1 MAAGNVGKLSITVY
15 PDSRRFKEQL
25 KKSLERIEK
34 QVKARIEVIPVL
46 DRSSIADVRKDLRE
60 RLKDVK
66 TTVKADLSASSLKEV
81 KHKLDD
87 LEGEATVNADLD
99 KGKAAAQ
106 LAWFDRPRV
115 VEIRA
120 RVSTRSLATAKA
132 ALMAL
137 SGGNVIKRLGSGL
150 RNLGSNF
157 DLVSAKA
164 AMMGPAIL
172 NLASVAMVAVGGIAS
187 LGNGLAATL
196 PVLLAAP
203 GVLGAFAAG
212 GGVLVAALADTKDVL
227 ADLGPAFTSLQDSIS
242 AAFWEQA
249 ADPIRDLAKAALPAL
264 QGQLNDVAA
273 QFGLMG
279 RAVAS
284 AVSDHIPGFQGTLQH
299 LSQAVNIAGDG
310 VGAFVDGL
318 LSLGEVGASFLPAI
332 ASKANEV
339 AFSFQEWA
347 SNGLADGSIA
357 RSIRDAWKAVKTL
370 GDLFVQVGGIVS
382 AVFTAIGNSGHGA
395 LTPAVEA
402 LRQVN
407 RALSMPGAQ
416 ETLTNTFKAAREA
429 VSRLGPGVS
438 QLLSAFGAL
447 APVLQQIL
455 PLAGQIGSVALG
467 GIAQAAQMLIASGGL
482 QDFFLGVR
490 SAVQALAPTMPA
502 LGRALGAVASVAG
515 DLVAALGP
523 VIAQLVS
530 SLAPI
535 IVDLAGA
542 LSPIISMLGDAL
554 VPIIQ
559 SLAPVIAS
567 VLSVL
572 APIIV
577 QLVDA
582 LLPVIVQ
589 IVEIAASALVPLIEA
604 LAPILQ
610 LVTDAIVAILPA
622 LTPVLDLLGQ
632 LIEAV
637 LPNIIAGFQMI
648 QPVIETVFGVM
659 VQVIQAALGVI
670 AGVINVVMGLINGD
684 WSQVWE
690 GIKQI
695 LSSVWEGIK
704 AIVQGAISVVQSVIS
719 AGVNLV
725 QTTWS
730 NVWNSLKS
738 VVSGVWSSIS
748 SAVSAGVNA
757 MMSFI
762 RNIPSQ
768 IRGVF
773 AGAGSWL
780 TSAGHQ
786 IIDGLIGGIKSA
798 FDRVKS
804 TLSSLTSLLPDW
816 KGPAPVDK
824 VILKPAGRLIIG
836 GLVDGMESQYA
847 KVERS
852 LGGLTNRLP
861 DGLDLDSGRVARPAA
876 AMTNHFE
883 IVNHDPQVAGRWVA
897 QEIRGLMGVS
907 R

>member
-1 MAAGNVGKLSITVY
+1 MAAGNVGKLSVTVY
-15 PDSRRFKEQL
+15 PDSRKFKEQL
-25 KKSLERIEK
+25 RKSLERIEK

-46 DRSSIADVRKDLRE
+46 DRSSLADVRKDLKE
-60 RLKDVK
+60 RLKDVR
-66 TTVKADLSASSLKEV
+66 TTVSADLSASSLKEV
-81 KHKLDD
+81 KRKLDD

-120 RVSTRSLATAKA
+120 RVSTRSLAAAKA

-150 RNLGSNF
+150 RSLGSNL
-157 DLVSAKA
+157 DLVAAKA
-164 AMMGPAIL
+164 AMVGPAIL
-172 NLASVAMVAVGGIAS
+172 NVASVSMVALGGIAS

-212 GGVLVAALADTKDVL
+212 GGVLVAALADVKDVL
-227 ADLGPAFTSLQDSIS
+227 ADLGPAFTDLQDSIS
-242 AAFWEQA
+242 VSFWKQA
-249 ADPIRDLAKAALPAL
+249 ADPIRDLARAALPAL
-264 QGQLNDVAA
+264 QGQLNDVAT

-279 RAVAS
+279 QAVAS

-299 LSQAVNIAGDG
+299 LSQAVGVAGDG

-339 AFSFQEWA
+339 ALSFRAWA
-347 SNGLADGSIA
+347 DNGLADGSIA
-357 RSIRDAWKAVKTL
+357 QSIQDAWNAVRTL
-370 GDLFVQVGGIVS
+370 GDLLVQVGGIVS
-382 AVFTAIGNSGHGA
+382 AVFTAIGRSGHGA

-407 RALSMPGAQ
+407 QALSAPGAQ
-416 ETLTNTFKAAREA
+416 ETLTTTFKAAREA

-438 QLLSAFGAL
+438 QLLGAFGAL

-467 GIAQAAQMLIASGGL
+467 GIAQAAQALIASGGL

-502 LGRALGAVASVAG
+502 LGQALGAVASVAG

-530 SLAPI
+530 SLAPV
-535 IVDLAGA
+535 IVELAGA
-542 LSPIISMLGDAL
+542 LSPIISMLGEAL

-559 SLAPVIAS
+559 ALAPVIAS
-567 VLSVL
+567 VLAVL

-589 IVEIAASALVPLIEA
+589 IVEIAASALVPLIEV

-610 LVTDAIVAILPA
+610 LITDAIVAILPA
-622 LTPVLDLLGQ
+622 LTPVLDLLAQ
-632 LIEAV
+632 LVAAV
-637 LPNIIAGFQMI
+637 LPNVIAGFQMF
-648 QPVIETVFGVM
+648 QPVIEAAFSVM
-659 VQVIQAALGVI
+659 VAIIQAALGVI
-670 AGVINVVMGLINGD
+670 AGVITAVMGVINGD

-690 GIKQI
+690 GIKQVF
-695 LSSVWEGIK
+695 SSVWEGIK
-704 AIVQGAISVVQSVIS
+704 AVVQGAIKVVQSVIS
-719 AGVNLV
+719 AGVDLV
-725 QTTWS
+725 RSIWS
-730 NVWNSLKS
+730 DVWNSLRS
-738 VVSGVWSSIS
+738 VVSGAWSSIG

-768 IRGVF
+768 VRGVF
-773 AGAGSWL
+773 SGAGSWL
-780 TSAGHQ
+780 TGAGRQ
-786 IIDGLIGGIKSA
+786 IIDGLVNGIKGA
-798 FDRVKS
+798 FDKVKS

-816 KGPAPVDK
+816 KGPAPLDK
-824 VILKPAGRLIIG
+824 VILRPAGRLIIG
-836 GLVDGMESQYA
+836 GLVDGMESQYS

-852 LGGLTNRLP
+852 LGGLTNSIP
-861 DGLDLDSGRVARPAA
+861 STIDLDARRTHPNVGASIS
-876 AMTNHFE
+876 NHFE
-883 IVNHDPQVAGRWVA
+883 IVNHDPQVAARWVA
-897 QEIRGLMGVS
+897 QEVRGLMGVS
-907 R
+907 